1 MSGDEE
7 GSYGLVPKEDAPDR
21 PRVVDE
27 AYEVL
32 GLYTWQ
38 LMGTGAAGGLIWFL
52 ATFLAEVS
60 VPLGWPLTLIA
71 ILLVLY
77 FAPVTREPR
86 LARDV
91 LRRWD
96 QLRVE
101 RALESSGVTED
112 PRLEVAE
119 SMADRVIRHPSAD
132 QRVRDATDAL
142 VRTMR
147 LTIRDLRRVE
157 YLADARSALEQG
169 GEARSISD
177 LQDLLD
183 ARAAEVLSQIAEL
196 HHTVVLRDAVALARV
211 VGAVEDLVIELEAE
225 REVERLISDAER
237 Q

>member
-7 GSYGLVPKEDAPDR
+7 GGYDIVPGEEAPDR

-32 GLYTWQ
+32 GTYTWQ
-38 LMGTGAAGGLIWFL
+38 LMGTGAAGGVIWFF
-52 ATFLAEVS
+52 ATSLGGVS

-71 ILLVLY
+71 ILLLLY

-112 PRLEVAE
+112 ARLEVAE

-132 QRVRDATDAL
+132 QRVRDATNAL

-196 HHTVVLRDAVALARV
+196 HRTVVLRDAVALERV
-211 VGAVEDLVIELEAE
+211 VDAVEDLVIELEAE

>member
-1 MSGDEE
+1 MRGDEE
-7 GSYGLVPKEDAPDR
+7 GSYGIVPGEEAPDR

-32 GLYTWQ
+32 STYTWQ
-38 LMGTGAAGGLIWFL
+38 LTGTGAAAVLAWLIATYFGLPVDYIL
-52 ATFLAEVS
+52 
-60 VPLGWPLTLIA
+60 WPLALIA
-71 ILLVLY
+71 VLLLLY

-101 RALESSGVTED
+101 RALESAGVAGD

-119 SMADRVIRHPSAD
+119 SMADRVLRHPSAD
-132 QRVRDATDAL
+132 QRVRDATSAL
-142 VRTMR
+142 LTKLR

-169 GEARSISD
+169 AEARSISD

-196 HHTVVLRDAVALARV
+196 HHTVVLRDASALERV
-211 VGAVEDLVIELEAE
+211 VGAVEDLIHELEAE

>member
-1 MSGDEE
+1 MNGDEE
-7 GSYGLVPKEDAPDR
+7 GTYGIVPGEDAPDR

-32 GLYTWQ
+32 GTYTWQ
-38 LMGTGAAGGLIWFL
+38 LSGTGMAAALAWVLADFFGL
-52 ATFLAEVS
+52 TFPIL
-60 VPLGWPLTLIA
+60 WPMVVIGV
-71 ILLVLY
+71 LLLLY

-101 RALESSGVTED
+101 RALESSGVTGD

-119 SMADRVIRHPSAD
+119 SMADRVLRHPSAD
-132 QRVRDATDAL
+132 QRVRDATSSL
-142 VRTMR
+142 VTKLR

-157 YLADARSALEQG
+157 YMTDARAAMQQG
-169 GEARSISD
+169 GAARSISD

-196 HHTVVLRDAVALARV
+196 HHTVVLRDAVALERV
-211 VGAVEDLVIELEAE
+211 VDAVEDLIHELEAE